1 MASDGDRQQR
11 HHRLARGGGDASSI
25 VVEDG
30 SGDGG
35 GSSSDDEEDPMRR
48 AVPWPLVPRPLTDEE
63 IAAHRARNKTCAY
76 ASSICDRAKLCQ
88 PKFMQNRGQCGPL
101 ARRFCTRIPVARWSI
116 TPGCKECLAPSPKS
130 CEGSDKK
137 CAAARASCLQAKMAV
152 PVGTLR
158 WLSFWD
164 ENNYVPADFEGW
176 ANFGFTANVTRII
189 AGARR
194 GMTHLLKLNE
204 LFWERTDGH
213 LSPLRLRH
221 DYLKRWDAVWPVVAG
236 LYHKRAIFGFFLGD
250 ELVWMGVT
258 PKDLALAAET
268 VKKDFPG
275 AIIWINEA
283 AGVLAGGCSHYH
295 VCHDVKTVVPAAV
308 SWISADRYWS
318 SPPHSPGAHVAALRG
333 IYEERIFPRLL
344 PHQRAIL
351 VPGSFASEHSKQC
364 SAACFDR
371 FMTEDA
377 LDYIEWASSE
387 PRIVGF
393 APYHWNNC
401 PYCRK

>member
-1 MASDGDRQQR
+1 MITLTRSPSTHWRALGASLVLLSLVPFFTPLAEDGRLPRLGRAGGSGGGGRGGGSDIPGLPKYPRPMVEPSYLPPGPWNPPSGRRRGAPTGNDGGKLRMASDGDRQQR

-194 GMTHLLKLNE
+194 ATPRAREARTPLLS
-204 LFWERTDGH
+204 T
-213 LSPLRLRH
+213 
-221 DYLKRWDAVWPVVAG
+221 
-236 LYHKRAIFGFFLGD
+236 
-250 ELVWMGVT
+250 
-258 PKDLALAAET
+258 
-268 VKKDFPG
+268 
-275 AIIWINEA
+275 
-283 AGVLAGGCSHYH
+283 
-295 VCHDVKTVVPAAV
+295 
-308 SWISADRYWS
+308 
-318 SPPHSPGAHVAALRG
+318 
-333 IYEERIFPRLL
+333 
-344 PHQRAIL
+344 
-351 VPGSFASEHSKQC
+351 
-364 SAACFDR
+364 
-371 FMTEDA
+371 
-377 LDYIEWASSE
+377 
-387 PRIVGF
+387 
-393 APYHWNNC
+393 
-401 PYCRK
+401 